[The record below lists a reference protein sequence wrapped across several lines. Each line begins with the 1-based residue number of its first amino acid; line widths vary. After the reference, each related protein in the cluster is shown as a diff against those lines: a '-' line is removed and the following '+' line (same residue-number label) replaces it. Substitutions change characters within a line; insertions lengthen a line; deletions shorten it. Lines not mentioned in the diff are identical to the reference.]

1 MRKQFEQFKDHVDM
15 IKAQYTAIRN
25 MKKQL
30 LVNQALVQMDFSENY
45 SCQALEE
52 IQSTYWN
59 ASMVTLHPTIPYVR
73 SMDSYK

>member
-30 LVNQALVQMDFSENY
+30 LVNQALVQMDFS
-45 SCQALEE
+45 
-52 IQSTYWN
+52 
-59 ASMVTLHPTIPYVR
+59 
-73 SMDSYK
+73 